1 MIDSVT
7 YDDDEPWP
15 SVANGVGP
23 SLQLID
29 AAQDNDRVGN
39 WAAAPATPGAP
50 NSVTDSLP
58 PFPLLWLNEI
68 QPVNVTGVADSFGDR
83 DPWVELFNAASTNFP
98 LAGLYLSDNYSNL
111 TQWAFPADATMAAG
125 GFGLVWLDGEPG
137 ESSLT
142 ELHAGFR
149 TMSTNGSL
157 ALSRVA
163 GGRTSI
169 VDYVNYRLV
178 AADRSF
184 GSFPDGQP
192 HDRHSFYYVTPI
204 TTNNNAGPPV
214 TLWINEWMASNAG
227 YLTDPAGGGS
237 DDWFEIYNPGPDTV
251 ALAGFTLTDDLAN
264 PGKAVVPTGMAIAPH
279 GFWLVWADEQSGQTQ
294 TNGDLHVNFKLS
306 AMGEHIAL
314 YDDRGRQIDLV
325 TFGPQTDNVSQARW
339 PDGGSAPYFFM
350 ARPTPG
356 APNVPPEMRILSAR
370 WSSGVAVLTWTAQAG
385 HDYRVQFKD
394 DLSESPWADL
404 PGDVTATSNTASK
417 MDTGLGEVTQ
427 RFYQV
432 LLVQ

>member
-1 MIDSVT
+1 
-7 YDDDEPWP
+7 
-15 SVANGVGP
+15 VAADGAGP

-29 AAQDNDRVGN
+29 AAQDTDRVGN
-39 WAAAPATPGAP
+39 WAAAPATPGAA
-50 NSVTDSLP
+50 NSVTDLLP

-68 QPVNVTGVADSFGDR
+68 QPVNVTGVADRFGDR

-98 LAGLYLSDNYSNL
+98 LTGFYLSDSYSNL
-111 TQWAFPADATMAAG
+111 TQWPFPADATMAAG
-125 GFGLVWLDGEPG
+125 SFGLVWLDGEPG
-137 ESSLT
+137 ESSPT

-149 TMSTNGSL
+149 TTSTNGSL

-204 TTNNNAGPPV
+204 TTNNDAGPPV

-264 PGKAVVPTGMAIAPH
+264 PGKAMVPAGMAIAPH
-279 GFWLVWADEQSGQTQ
+279 GFLLVWADEESGQTQ

-306 AMGEHIAL
+306 ALGERIAL

-325 TFGPQTDNVSQARW
+325 SFGRQADNISQGRW
-339 PDGGSAPYFFM
+339 PDAASAPYFFM
-350 ARPTPG
+350 RTPTPG
-356 APNVPPEMRILSAR
+356 APNLPPEVRILAISRSA
-370 WSSGVAVLTWTAQAG
+370 GAVILTWTAEMD
-385 HDYRVQFKD
+385 HSYRVQFKD
-394 DLSESPWADL
+394 DLSDSPWIDF
-404 PGDVTATSNTASK
+404 PGDVTATSDVASK
-417 MDTGLGEVTQ
+417 SDVSLGVGRQ

-432 LLVQ
+432 RLMH